1 MTDSSFVIKS
11 GRLIAYN
18 GEGGDI
24 LIPEGVEVIDK
35 EAFQSNNSVP
45 RLPFRRV

>member
-35 EAFQSNNSVP
+35 EAFQSNNSVTSVTFP
-45 RLPFRRV
+45 RV